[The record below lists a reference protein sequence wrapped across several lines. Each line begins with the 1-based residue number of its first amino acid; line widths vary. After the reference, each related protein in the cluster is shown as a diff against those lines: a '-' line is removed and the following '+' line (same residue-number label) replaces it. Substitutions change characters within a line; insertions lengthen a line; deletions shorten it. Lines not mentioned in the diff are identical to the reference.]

1 MTSAEITAFI
11 DKLPK
16 DAISDLP
23 IKVVDVGGYRVGVYG
38 VFRPKAVK
46 QDAVLHEVRTTE
58 VYQMVEG
65 AGTLVT
71 GGTLVDV
78 QRDPK
83 STTVRGS
90 RIEGGVS
97 RRVVKGDVIIIPGRT
112 PHMWR
117 KLESDI
123 KSTIIRSDPG
133 KPAAAASGG
142 FTMRALLLP
151 MILAAGRAAAEP
163 ARPVKLEKAAADA
176 VMKEIQ
182 KDRTDTDEWLKQGIT
197 SYLATVDRQ
206 DFGTKKMLTVGR
218 TADDDLRI
226 DNDEVM
232 PHHLKV
238 TIEGDKF
245 HVQAVEAGAQFKVGT
260 EEKRE
265 AIVGPSSVGVGRF
278 QLRLSHQSYPGIIV
292 FDRRSRGSRP
302 TRG

>member
-1 MTSAEITAFI
+1 MRTIITISLIALGGLAAAAQQPPLPATDLTAAEINGFI

-78 QRDPK
+78 RRDPK

-112 PHMWR
+112 PHWWSE
-117 KLESDI
+117 LESDI
-123 KSTIIRSDPG
+123 KYTIVRSDPEN
-133 KPAAAASGG
+133 
-142 FTMRALLLP
+142 RLP
-151 MILAAGRAAAEP
+151 L
-163 ARPVKLEKAAADA
+163 RP
-176 VMKEIQ
+176 
-182 KDRTDTDEWLKQGIT
+182 
-197 SYLATVDRQ
+197 
-206 DFGTKKMLTVGR
+206 
-218 TADDDLRI
+218 
-226 DNDEVM
+226 
-232 PHHLKV
+232 
-238 TIEGDKF
+238 GD
-245 HVQAVEAGAQFKVGT
+245 
-260 EEKRE
+260 
-265 AIVGPSSVGVGRF
+265 
-278 QLRLSHQSYPGIIV
+278 
-292 FDRRSRGSRP
+292 SR
-302 TRG
+302 